1 MKGRRR
7 QRIAEDEWTWS
18 QIRVDHT
25 FQCHTLKE
33 ETTMKK
39 VKRMISTFACAVAVL
54 IWTCAPVQ
62 AEFFGTLRSDQDWVI
77 NVDNSSSN
85 AVSSISVNCLG
96 KKPQNFEFTLPPG
109 GRAQYPF
116 AKVGKDVTRIV
127 IYMDP

>member
-1 MKGRRR
+1 
-7 QRIAEDEWTWS
+7 
-18 QIRVDHT
+18 
-25 FQCHTLKE
+25 
-33 ETTMKK
+33 MKK
-39 VKRMISTFACAVAVL
+39 MKRMISTFAYAVAVL

-62 AEFFGTLRSDQDWVI
+62 AEFFGTLRSDQDWMI

-85 AVSSISVNCLG
+85 GVSSISVNFLG

-127 IYMDP
+127 IYMDPPKGETLVLEVAQNSSNVETCTGGYGCRLVMNVE